1 MISGKNL
8 GIIPTEFTWLVA
20 SRDEMIWLTS
30 ELTSF
35 YKSDD
40 IDTLEAAGDVSS
52 WALTNQKCSDLKMVA
67 AFAGQSLAGKI
78 KIDRHEGRHL
88 CRQIN
93 SANIQHFHITV
104 RDSRTVTNIPR
115 VFLDVSSL
123 ERVTWDTGTFAMLV
137 SSLSKGG
144 KSYPQAQPKTGLTS
158 LMLGMKIVIK

>member
-1 MISGKNL
+1 MILGKNL

-67 AFAGQSLAGKI
+67 AFAGQSLAGKN

-88 CRQIN
+88 RRQI
-93 SANIQHFHITV
+93 SNIFIFQFAIHGQWQIFREFSWMFQAWREWPETRGHLQCLCPHCQKVEKAT
-104 RDSRTVTNIPR
+104 PR
-115 VFLDVSSL
+115 LNQ
-123 ERVTWDTGTFAMLV
+123 RLV
-137 SSLSKGG
+137 SRRGC
-144 KSYPQAQPKTGLTS
+144 
-158 LMLGMKIVIK
+158 